1 MPPNKATNESMK
13 PLEGSTNSKDQ
24 WKNHNGGHFSY
35 NDGYHSEHS
44 GYSDHDGN
52 NNRRGY
58 GYGNSYS
65 LDTYSGNDYSI
76 KTYSGGYGGD
86 HHGAFS
92 GSGCCPG
99 VVDPLT
105 MLALVGGI
113 ALATYFFEIQ
123 IRNSMLMMARKKRR
137 KRELN
142 LQADIVKETLDTFN
156 EGKLSCLTLSNS
168 Y

>member
-1 MPPNKATNESMK
+1 M
-13 PLEGSTNSKDQ
+13 
-24 WKNHNGGHFSY
+24 
-35 NDGYHSEHS
+35 
-44 GYSDHDGN
+44 
-52 NNRRGY
+52 
-58 GYGNSYS
+58 GYGNGYS

-76 KTYSGGYGGD
+76 KTYSGGHSGGYGGD

-142 LQADIVKETLDTFN
+142 LNETIDIFN
-156 EGKLSCLTLSNS
+156 EGKCRQVHTS
-168 Y
+168 

>member
-24 WKNHNGGHFSY
+24 WKNHNSGHSSY

-52 NNRRGY
+52 NDRLGY
-58 GYGNSYS
+58 GY
-65 LDTYSGNDYSI
+65 
-76 KTYSGGYGGD
+76 GD

-105 MLALVGGI
+105 MLALVGFI

-142 LQADIVKETLDTFN
+142 LQAETLDIFN
-156 EGKLSCLTLSNS
+156 EGKLS
-168 Y
+168 

>member
-1 MPPNKATNESMK
+1 
-13 PLEGSTNSKDQ
+13 
-24 WKNHNGGHFSY
+24 
-35 NDGYHSEHS
+35 
-44 GYSDHDGN
+44 
-52 NNRRGY
+52 
-58 GYGNSYS
+58 
-65 LDTYSGNDYSI
+65 
-76 KTYSGGYGGD
+76 
-86 HHGAFS
+86 
-92 GSGCCPG
+92 
-99 VVDPLT
+99 

-156 EGKLSCLTLSNS
+156 EGKLSYLTLSNN